1 MPGQIEVNCA
11 DLYEATVEYIMD
23 LFTGTPK
30 ESFSRDEILVIL
42 SLVKNDPEAIV
53 LLRRRMTKL

>member
-1 MPGQIEVNCA
+1 MVEVNCA
-11 DLYEATVEYIMD
+11 DLFEATVEYIMD

-42 SLVKNDPEAIV
+42 DLVRNDPVIRQ
-53 LLRRRMTKL
+53 LLGQRVTKV